1 MPLKKTTKKVRTIEE
16 TYQMKSP
23 REHILIRPDSYVGS
37 LEPQEELMWIYDE
50 EHDIFIEKLI
60 VYSPALYKI
69 IDEVLVN
76 AADHKANYPDLVTH
90 FDIDIDVEN
99 GSISVKND
107 GPGIIVEKHIEHD
120 MYIPTMIFG
129 HLLTGSNFDDE
140 CERVTGGRN
149 GYGSKL
155 ANIYSYQFDVETVD
169 GVNCKKFS
177 QRWTDNMAN
186 AEKPKI
192 TSLKSSNPKTYTK
205 VTVHP
210 DFPRFKVSGITPDM
224 YSLFMKRAIDMAGVC
239 DVTVSINGGKKIKFK
254 SFKEYIAK
262 YKFTAIDEGNTDI
275 TTEFSAIQYFE
286 TERWQV
292 GVVYAPDQS
301 FKHVSFVNGICTY
314 HGGKHV
320 DHVTD
325 KIIDSVKTAIIKKQ
339 KKMTIKPQTIKDHL
353 IVFVKSV
360 IVNPAFTSQ
369 VKENLKTPVN
379 KFGSKCEFPDK
390 FIKSIVKLGIV
401 DHVIENI
408 QHKDQNKI
416 TKGSTKGSKSMSSI
430 LKLVDAPKAGTAES
444 QKCSLILTEGD
455 SAKALAIAGLS
466 VVGRDYYGV
475 FPLKGKPLNARENS
489 PAVLAKNEEICNI
502 VKTLGLQM
510 GKRYTSTKDLRYGHL
525 IIMSDQDYDGLH
537 IKGLVI
543 NFIHN
548 FWPELLDI
556 DDFMSE
562 FITPVIKCVKGKEVL
577 WFYSVNDYNIWKETC
592 VGNWRIKYYKGLG
605 TSTQHE
611 AKEYFSKLDDL
622 LKTYYSVPSDTTDSD
637 RIADKKTF
645 EDAKKIKKPK
655 KVIKDDD
662 DEDETYDGSLVIPT
676 KYKNVTTEAI
686 TLAFEKDRA
695 DDRKIWVKSEGNYDI
710 DHNAKKKTYSDFF
723 NKEMVLFSKDDC
735 ERSIASIDGLKIS
748 QRKILYTILKRK
760 VFSENKELRVAQLAG
775 FISADT
781 KYHHGENSLVGAIKK
796 MGANFTGSN
805 NLNLIFPSGQYGTR
819 NLNGADAASER
830 YIHAYLEP
838 IAQLL
843 IKDIDNDVLEYIND
857 DGTLVEPKIFAPIL
871 PLILINGSSG
881 IGTGFGSDV
890 TKYNP
895 KDIINITK
903 AKINGEEPNYDI
915 KPYFKG
921 FTGSILKSNE
931 PGKFLI
937 YGKYQLVNE
946 TTVRITELP
955 LGSKSSKCP
964 EDYKAFL
971 DKMQKEKKIE
981 SFEDNLVNDPPIFY
995 VTIDEKKLDGLRQKK
1010 EVYKFFNLVTTISTG
1025 NMNLYDY
1032 HGNLKHYDHISGIVD
1047 DFYKM
1052 RYDIYDK
1059 RKTFLTNKFEN
1070 EADILRWKMKFIND
1084 VISEKIVI
1092 FKQKKDSIIAKLVEF
1107 GYPKIAKIKSIVD
1120 AVRNEDEEEN
1130 NDATYNYLTDLKLFM
1145 FTEEKIAELQQQLDK
1160 KEEEL
1165 DNIKTTSIEDQW
1177 LKEIDEFETE
1187 YDIWVEKKPEAIAV
1201 KEKKT
1206 AKKITKKTKK
1216 VVKNTK

>member
-1 MPLKKTTKKVRTIEE
+1 MPPKKTTKKVRTVEE

-37 LEPQEELMWIYDE
+37 LEPQEELMWVYDE
-50 EHDIFIEKLI
+50 ERDIFVERLI

-69 IDEVLVN
+69 VDEVLVN
-76 AADHKANYPDLVTH
+76 AADHKANFPDLVTH
-90 FDIDIDVEN
+90 FDIDIDVDN

-107 GPGIIVEKHIEHD
+107 GPGIIVEKHVEHN
-120 MYIPTMIFG
+120 MYVPTMIFG

-140 CERVTGGRN
+140 DERVTGGRN

-155 ANIYSYQFDVETVD
+155 ANIYSTEFEVETVD
-169 GVNCKKFS
+169 GESSKKFYQKWS
-177 QRWTDNMAN
+177 DNMAT
-186 AEKPKI
+186 ADKPKI
-192 TSLKSSNPKTYTK
+192 TAVKAAKPKTYTK
-205 VTVHP
+205 VTFKP
-210 DFPRFKVSGITPDM
+210 DFERFKMSDITHDM
-224 YSLFMKRAIDMAGVC
+224 YALFMKRAIDMAGVC
-239 DVTVSINGGKKIKFK
+239 GVTVSINGGKKIKFK
-254 SFKEYIAK
+254 SFKEYVAK
-262 YKFTAIDEGNTDI
+262 YKFTAVDEGNTDI
-275 TTEFSAIQYFE
+275 VTEFSAIQYFE
-286 TERWQV
+286 SERWQV

-325 KIIDSVKTAIIKKQ
+325 KLVDSIKTAIIKKQ

-360 IVNPAFTSQ
+360 IINPAFTSQ
-369 VKENLKTPVN
+369 VKENLKTPVS
-379 KFGSKCEFPDK
+379 KFGSKCELPDK
-390 FIKSIVKLGIV
+390 FIKSIIKLGIV

-430 LKLVDAPKAGTAES
+430 LKLVDAPKAGTTES

-455 SAKALAIAGLS
+455 SAKALAIAGLG

-502 VKTLGLQM
+502 VKALGLQM
-510 GKRYTSTKDLRYGHL
+510 GKRYASTKDLRYGRL

-537 IKGLVI
+537 IKGLII
-543 NFIHN
+543 NFIHH

-562 FITPVIKCVKGKEVL
+562 FITPVIKCIKGSESL
-577 WFYSVNDYNIWKETC
+577 WFYSVNDYNIWKESSK
-592 VGNWRIKYYKGLG
+592 GNWRIKYYKGLG
-605 TSTQHE
+605 TSTNEE

-622 LKTYYSVPSDTTDSD
+622 LKTYYSAPSTTVDSD
-637 RIADKKTF
+637 RIADKKTY

-655 KVIKDDD
+655 KVANDD
-662 DEDETYDGSLVIPT
+662 DEDEEYDGTLTVPT
-676 KYKNVTTEAI
+676 KYKNSTTEAV

-695 DDRKIWVKSEGNYDI
+695 DHRKIWVKSNGDYDI
-710 DHNAKKKTYSDFF
+710 DHNAKRKTYSDFF

-760 VFSENKELRVAQLAG
+760 VFSENKELRVAQLAA
-775 FISADT
+775 FVSADT

-819 NLNGADAASER
+819 NMNGADAASER

-843 IKDIDNDVLEYIND
+843 IKDIDNDVLEYVND

-903 AKINGEEPNYDI
+903 AKINGEEPDYDI
-915 KPYFKG
+915 KPFFKG
-921 FTGSILKSNE
+921 FTGTVLKSNE
-931 PGKFLI
+931 PGKFLV

-946 TTVRITELP
+946 TTVRVTELP
-955 LGSKSSKCP
+955 LGSKVSKCP

-981 SFEDNLVNDPPIFY
+981 SFEDDLVSDPPVFH
-995 VTIDEKKLDGLRQKK
+995 VVMDEKKLDGLRQKK
-1010 EVYKFFNLVTTISTG
+1010 EVYKFLNLVTSISTG

-1032 HGNLKHYDHISGIVD
+1032 NGNLKHYDHIGGIVD
-1047 DFYKM
+1047 DFYEM

-1070 EADILRWKMKFIND
+1070 EANILRWKMKFIND

-1092 FKQKKDSIIAKLVEF
+1092 FRQKKASIIAKLVEF
-1107 GYPKIAKIKSIVD
+1107 GYPKIAKFKSLTD
-1120 AVRNEDEEEN
+1120 AVHIEEDEE
-1130 NDATYNYLTDLKLFM
+1130 DSGASYNYLTDMKLFM
-1145 FTEEKIAELQQQLDK
+1145 FTEEKIAELQSQLDD

-1165 DNIKTTSIEDQW
+1165 EVVKTTSIEEQW
-1177 LKEIDEFETE
+1177 LSEIDKFETE
-1187 YDIWVEKKPEAIAV
+1187 YDEWITRKPEVITV
-1201 KEKKT
+1201 KAKKVAKK
-1206 AKKITKKTKK
+1206 AKKIVKKAK
-1216 VVKNTK
+1216 